1 MLLACGALHVSGSD
15 CVLLYV
21 VAGGHFRFYI
31 ISHFIHGIHTE
42 IMMENQSGGN
52 ATKTLSQNN
61 DTENAWWRPKEQRI
75 HAQMK
80 NYSKLQNFGMHWR
93 APIIQIA
100 CGLLTNSEEVLPDN
114 TRIGG
119 CNSHNETLSHTYTYT
134 LPIDAPEYYRG
145 IETCIHCVWP
155 NGGHQRRGLVK
166 CRSPH
171 HRF

>member
-21 VAGGHFRFYI
+21 VAGGQFRFYI

-61 DTENAWWRPKEQRI
+61 DTANAWWRPKEQRI

-80 NYSKLQNFGMHWR
+80 IYSKLQNFGMHWR

-100 CGLLTNSEEVLPDN
+100 CGLLTVKKCCL
-114 TRIGG
+114 T
-119 CNSHNETLSHTYTYT
+119 TLALADAILTTKLSRTHTH
-134 LPIDAPEYYRG
+134 
-145 IETCIHCVWP
+145 IHY
-155 NGGHQRRGLVK
+155 L
-166 CRSPH
+166 
-171 HRF
+171 